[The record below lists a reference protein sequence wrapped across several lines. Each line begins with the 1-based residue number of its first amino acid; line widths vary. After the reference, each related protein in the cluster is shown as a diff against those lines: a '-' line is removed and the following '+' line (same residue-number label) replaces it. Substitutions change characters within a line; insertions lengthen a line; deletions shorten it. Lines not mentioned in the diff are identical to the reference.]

1 MAAKHLRFAVL
12 LLAAPL
18 YADNGPAL
26 ISDLT
31 AREHDSPLVRAAK
44 NAVASRQR
52 MAVHSPVIIDNAYL
66 RRSRVT
72 LTTSSSAAALP
83 PAGASYIQPQQP
95 MGTATPA
102 LSPADR
108 AAVQQQIQQ
117 LTMERARM
125 AEQADQ
131 PYAGDISEDRVDQ
144 RLSQIPNEINQAQR
158 QLQTPSAPCGHP
170 RPPQE

>member
-26 ISDLT
+26 ISDVT

-44 NAVASRQR
+44 SAVASRQR
-52 MAVHSPVIIDNAYL
+52 MAAHSPVIIDNAYL
-66 RRSRVT
+66 RRSHVT

-83 PAGASYIQPQQP
+83 AGAPSYYAQPQAV
-95 MGTATPA
+95 GNATPA
-102 LSPADR
+102 LSPTDR
-108 AAVQQQIQQ
+108 AAVQQKIQQ
-117 LTMERARM
+117 LTMERAIM

-144 RLSQIPNEINQAQR
+144 RLSQIPMEINQAQR
-158 QLQTPSAPCGHP
+158 QLQTPSAPATP

>member
-31 AREHDSPLVRAAK
+31 AREHDSALVRAAK

-52 MAVHSPVIIDNAYL
+52 MAAHSPVIIDNAYL
-66 RRSRVT
+66 RRSHVT
-72 LTTSSSAAALP
+72 LTTSSSSAALP
-83 PAGASYIQPQQP
+83 TPGPSYIQPQSITNAP
-95 MGTATPA
+95 PA
-102 LSPADR
+102 LSPTDR
-108 AAVQQQIQQ
+108 AALQQKIQQ
-117 LTMERARM
+117 LNMERARM

-144 RLSQIPNEINQAQR
+144 RLSQIPMEINQAQR
-158 QLQTPSAPCGHP
+158 QLQTPAAPPTP